1 MSKTLTMAKVTYG
14 PAIKAVILLIL
25 LVVFFFLFF
34 WQVVLQFSEE
44 LTNTARTTQKAELI
58 EMPTFTICSG
68 WKKSLFKEY
77 NISPMIFNM
86 PPGSDNNLPPNAT
99 LRTIFDELVFKLNK
113 DFVIGLSYFGAPEL
127 ILLKAG
133 MNEMNTG
140 NSIYKFEV
148 KEIPTHI
155 YGMCYAIFPMGIYIT
170 VCL

>member
-1 MSKTLTMAKVTYG
+1 MAKVTYG

-34 WQVVLQFSEE
+34 WQVVIQFSEE
-44 LTNTARTTQKAELI
+44 LTNTARTTQKVELI

-68 WKKSLFKEY
+68 WKNTLFKEY
-77 NISPMIFNM
+77 NISPKIFNL
-86 PPGSDNNLPPNAT
+86 PPGSDSNLPHNAT
-99 LRTIFDELVFKLNK
+99 MRTIFDEVVFKLNK
-113 DFVIGLSYFGAPEL
+113 DFVIGLTYFGAPEI

-133 MNEMNTG
+133 MNEINTG
-140 NSIYKFEV
+140 ISIYKFEV

-155 YGMCYAIFPMGIYIT
+155 TGMCYAIIPIGIYIT